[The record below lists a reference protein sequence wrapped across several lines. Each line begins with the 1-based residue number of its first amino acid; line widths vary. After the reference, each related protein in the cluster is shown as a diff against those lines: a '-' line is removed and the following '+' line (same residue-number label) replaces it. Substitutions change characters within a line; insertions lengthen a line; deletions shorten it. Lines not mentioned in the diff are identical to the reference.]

1 MKTLKQFIIEQQ
13 LNEDKP
19 VTPQDLKG
27 IEKWADILFASL
39 GIDVE
44 FTKHFLDRVNRHIN
58 DGGEVK
64 PISRTEVARLFKGAY
79 KEHGPKIA
87 KMKPDT
93 EALLTDMETDVN
105 SPFILKP
112 IKDSKGKIDLEL
124 VAKTI
129 IRTPKFRPKQGKM
142 PDKKFHIGKRF
153 TSRLDKNR
161 NPNWRKSKDDSSW
174 KKNSSMLNLTRKSK
188 KATKIMTKKRRTF
201 VKP

>member
-1 MKTLKQFIIEQQ
+1 MKTFKRFINEQ
-13 LNEDKP
+13 LINEDKP

-27 IEKWADILFASL
+27 IEKWADKLFASL
-39 GIDVE
+39 GIDIE
-44 FTKHFLDRVNRHIN
+44 FTKHFLDRVNRHIY
-58 DGGEVK
+58 DGEKVK
-64 PISRTEVARLFKGAY
+64 PISRSEVTRLFKGAY

-153 TSRLDKNR
+153 TSRLDKR
-161 NPNWRKSKDDSSW
+161 NPDWRKGKDDPSW
-174 KKNSSMLNLTRKSK
+174 GGKSK
-188 KATKIMTKKRRTF
+188 TSKKKTNIMTKKRRTF